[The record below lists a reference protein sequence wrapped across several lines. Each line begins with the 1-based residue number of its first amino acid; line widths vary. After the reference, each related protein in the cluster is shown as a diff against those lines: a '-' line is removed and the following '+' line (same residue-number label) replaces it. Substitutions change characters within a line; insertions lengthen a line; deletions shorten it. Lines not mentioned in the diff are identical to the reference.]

1 MQQNYKEPVKLERL
15 NETNQAITFEA
26 YPKNKKA
33 EDITINKMG
42 KVEIISVNDV
52 K

>member
-1 MQQNYKEPVKLERL
+1 MKLINPSLLKRI
-15 NETNQAITFEA
+15 Q
-26 YPKNKKA
+26 KNKKA

-42 KVEIISVNDV
+42 KVEIISVNNV

>member
-1 MQQNYKEPVKLERL
+1 MKLINPSLLKRI
-15 NETNQAITFEA
+15 Q
-26 YPKNKKA
+26 KQKA